1 MVYTEN
7 NLQQGNSNTAETF
20 VVSIPFLDNEELDE
34 ELDAFHDANMDK
46 FSKCSETMVGETYNI
61 HIEGNN
67 HQNLQL
73 QPKQVVKAF
82 QCPFPP

>member
-1 MVYTEN
+1 
-7 NLQQGNSNTAETF
+7 
-20 VVSIPFLDNEELDE
+20 
-34 ELDAFHDANMDK
+34 
-46 FSKCSETMVGETYNI
+46 MVGETYNI

-82 QCPFPP
+82 QCPFPHGSQYFLDLHICF